1 MAWNLYHFVEFKC
14 MLSLDR
20 DNQKDKDKGDASGK
34 GKPYGSYMAAKG
46 SSMRTVAAKAL
57 YS

>member
-1 MAWNLYHFVEFKC
+1 
-14 MLSLDR
+14 MLSFDR
-20 DNQKDKDKGDASGK
+20 DNQKDKDKVKKKGSAKCCNKGDASCE

-46 SSMRTVAAKAL
+46 SSKRTVAAKAL